1 MIFFFQK
8 ENLQIFLGFSILGR
22 EKKVNI
28 ENLRKNL
35 LNLNLLKETFF
46 KYIKLSLNLN
56 LNKFVEK
63 KIYYIYI
70 YIYISQN
77 LSASPLKIVQIQSE
91 VRFELLGVLS

>member
-63 KIYYIYI
+63 KSIKYI